1 MKTKVALLGLSLAA
15 LACFFAAS
23 LALADSQVRIVRLS
37 QVEGAV
43 QIDRNTGSGFERAF
57 LNLPITQGTKI
68 QTLGDG
74 HAEVEF
80 EDGSTLRLAPQSLVE
95 FPELALRDDGKKVS
109 LIKIQEGTAYVD
121 YVGGKS
127 SDMTLSFGHETVPF
141 AKSAHLRVQMRDTEA
156 TLAVFKGEVKAAG
169 PAGTVEVSSKRSAN
183 FNLAEGDQFTLAKEI
198 TPVEF
203 DAWDKQ
209 QGQYQK
215 NYDARS
221 SYAPYAY
228 GVSDLNYYGSFF
240 DYPGYGTLWR
250 PYFASAAWDPFT
262 NGGWYWY
269 PGFGYT
275 WVSGYPWG
283 WMPYRYGAWTFVPG
297 FGWAWQRGS
306 VWSGWAPIPRV
317 VNAPRHFV
325 MPRPPATPGQTV
337 VVNRGPVNGA
347 TGNGNKLMIRNDSA
361 GMGIPRGKVSDLGRA
376 SFQAQKTGVATPS
389 VHSKVVRPSASV
401 LTPSPGMRGGFQPH
415 GMGASG
421 MQPHGMG
428 ASGGMRSA
436 GSPGRTGGG
445 SRSSAPSSAP
455 HR

>member
-1 MKTKVALLGLSLAA
+1 MKAKIAFLSLGLAA
-15 LACFFAAS
+15 LACFFVS
-23 LALADSQVRIVRLS
+23 NLALADSQVRIVRLS

-43 QIDRNTGSGFERAF
+43 KIDRNTGSGFERAF

-68 QTLGDG
+68 QTQADG
-74 HAEVEF
+74 RVEVEF
-80 EDGSTLRLAPQSLVE
+80 EDGSTLRMAPQTLVE
-95 FPELALRDDGKKVS
+95 FPELALRDDGRKVS
-109 LIKIQEGTAYVD
+109 LIKLQEGTGYLD
-121 YVGGKS
+121 YVGAKS
-127 SDMTLSFGHETVPF
+127 SDITLSFGHESIQFTK
-141 AKSAHLRVQMRDTEA
+141 AAHVRVQMRDTDA

-169 PAGTVEVSSKRSAN
+169 PAGTVEVSSKHSAN
-183 FNLAEGDQFTLAKEI
+183 FNLAEGDQFALAKDI
-198 TPVEF
+198 TPMEF
-203 DAWDKQ
+203 DPWDKQ

-240 DYPGYGTLWR
+240 DYPGYGFLWR

-297 FGWAWQRGS
+297 FGWAWQAGTGS
-306 VWSGWAPIPRV
+306 VWSGWSPIPRV
-317 VNAPRHFV
+317 VNAPKQFV

-337 VVNRGPVNGA
+337 LVNRGPVNEA
-347 TGNGNKLMIRNDSA
+347 MGNGNKLTIRNDSA

-376 SFQAQKTGVATPS
+376 SFQAQKSGIVTPS
-389 VHSKVVRPSASV
+389 VHSNVVRPSAPV
-401 LTPSPGMRGGFQPH
+401 FTPSPGMRGGFQPH

-421 MQPHGMG
+421 GVRTG
-428 ASGGMRSA
+428 
-436 GSPGRTGGG
+436 GSPMHAGGG
-445 SRSSAPSSAP
+445 SRPSAPPPSSAP